1 MLYFYISTI
10 DISEVEIKKEYPINN
25 PPKPSAYLPLTE
37 ASFLILLSL
46 APGKKHGYAILK
58 DVEAMSSGKISL
70 STSTLYTALGR
81 LSDQGLI
88 ERVDN
93 LDGDEPVGGPGLP
106 RKAYSLSSVGR
117 RVLEAETQ
125 RLNELL
131 STARLRLQPQE

>member
-1 MLYFYISTI
+1 MLYSYISTI
-10 DISEVEIKKEYPINN
+10 DISPIEIKRSSSINN
-25 PPKPSAYLPLTE
+25 SSQSSDYLPLTE

-58 DVEAMSSGKISL
+58 DVETMSAGKISL

-93 LDGDEPVGGPGLP
+93 LDGDEPAGGPGLP
-106 RKAYSLSSVGR
+106 RKAYRLSSVGR

-125 RLNELL
+125 RLDELL
-131 STARLRLQPQE
+131 ATARLRLQPQE

>member
-1 MLYFYISTI
+1 LLYFYISII
-10 DISEVEIKKEYPINN
+10 DISSIGIKKELVINN
-25 PPKPSAYLPLTE
+25 SSQPSDYLPLTE

-93 LDGDEPVGGPGLP
+93 LEGGESTGRPGLP
-106 RKAYSLSSVGR
+106 RKAYCLSSVGR

-125 RLNELL
+125 RLSELL